1 MCGEHSTGKVTCP
14 TSTRSSPH
22 VRGAQTEVLC
32 LGGDGGIIPA
42 CAGSTVP
49 GNRLVGVVGDHPRM
63 CGEHE
68 EAPHGTV
75 AFVGSSPHVR
85 GALYVNGSLMPILG
99 IIPACAGSTD
109 NGFHYSTLPGD
120 HPRMCGEHFNAVRSA
135 TSPQGSSPHVRG
147 APHHINHGA
156 TQLGI
161 IPACAGSTWLCGTCP
176 DADRDHPR
184 MCGEHVLWSRPAT
197 SAEGS
202 SPHVRGARRGFQQST
217 D

>member
-1 MCGEHSTGKVTCP
+1 MVFLYALRVSGDHPRMCGEHFVAKVFDSCWLGSSPHVRGALDGNVGPATVRRDHPRMCGEHKRRDALKVV
-14 TSTRSSPH
+14 SRGSSPH

-85 GALYVNGSLMPILG
+85 GALGLPSLLGRGTG
-99 IIPACAGSTD
+99 IIPACAGSTVCERFSHAD
-109 NGFHYSTLPGD
+109 SGD
-120 HPRMCGEHFNAVRSA
+120 HPRMCGEHRQRIPLFDASW
-135 TSPQGSSPHVRG
+135 GSSPHVRG
-147 APHHINHGA
+147 AL
-156 TQLGI
+156 QR
-161 IPACAGSTWLCGTCP
+161 CP
-176 DADRDHPR
+176 FCD
-184 MCGEHVLWSRPAT
+184 
-197 SAEGS
+197 
-202 SPHVRGARRGFQQST
+202 
-217 D
+217 

>member
-1 MCGEHSTGKVTCP
+1 MCGEHVPRRIPAVAHRGSSPHVRGAPVRYRWHDRGGGIIPACAGSTSIPSRSTPNCRDHPRMCGEHKRRDALKVV
-14 TSTRSSPH
+14 SRGSSPH

-85 GALYVNGSLMPILG
+85 GALGLPILLGRGTG
-99 IIPACAGSTD
+99 IIPACAGSTVCERFSHAD
-109 NGFHYSTLPGD
+109 SGD
-120 HPRMCGEHFNAVRSA
+120 HPRMCGEHRQRIPLFDASW
-135 TSPQGSSPHVRG
+135 GSSPHVRG
-147 APHHINHGA
+147 AL
-156 TQLGI
+156 QR
-161 IPACAGSTWLCGTCP
+161 CP
-176 DADRDHPR
+176 FCD
-184 MCGEHVLWSRPAT
+184 
-197 SAEGS
+197 
-202 SPHVRGARRGFQQST
+202 
-217 D
+217 